1 MKRPWGKRLKIKQR
15 FSRDIRINAIGFAK
29 LIAYAVFRMYLVIS
43 RKQIRVVPIEKS
55 IQIILKERLSVARFG
70 DGEFKWMFKDREP
83 DNFEKNSSELASALL
98 KVVKTSRPGFQVCI
112 PDAFDGLTQY
122 RRLDAFF
129 WAGQLGHHGYRW
141 VRTLSSKRT
150 YLDSLV
156 TRPYMIYKDRSQG
169 DRLFKLIKQIW
180 DKRHVILVEGSE
192 TRFGVGND
200 LLNNAAKVERIICP
214 AKNAFEHYTQIS
226 KTITDLIKNI
236 DDSDIL
242 VLVSLGPTA
251 TVLANDVNF
260 ETSVQVLDIGHL
272 DLEYSWML
280 MHADEKVPLNYKY
293 VNEIENGDKV
303 QSVPS
308 KFLQRYNSEILIEI
322 K

>member
-1 MKRPWGKRLKIKQR
+1 MKTKQQFDR
-15 FSRDIRINAIGFAK
+15 NIRINAIGLVK
-29 LIAYAVFRMYLVIS
+29 LIAYAVFRMYLIIT
-43 RKQIRVVPIEKS
+43 RRQIRVVPIEKS

-83 DNFEKNSSELASALL
+83 DNFEKNSSELAAALL
-98 KVVKTSRPGFQVCI
+98 KVIKTSREGFQVCI
-112 PDAFDGLTQY
+112 PDAFDGLNQY

-141 VRTLSSKRT
+141 VRTLSSQRT

-214 AKNAFEHYTQIS
+214 AKDAFEHYAQILNA
-226 KTITDLIKNI
+226 ITEVVKNI

-251 TVLANDVNF
+251 TVLANDVNL

-280 MHADEKVPLNYKY
+280 MQADEKVPLNYKY
-293 VNEIENGDKV
+293 VNEILNGDKV

-308 KFLQRYNSEILIEI
+308 KFLQRYNSEILIKI